1 MGPCIPKFTAT
12 SVNRRPI
19 TPSLNLAPYC
29 LPQDHTVLQRFPT
42 QARSASLSF
51 FITVYQTKLAMVD
64 ATFTCKEVVVAMEW
78 AYREWHAETYVC
90 PLSTVTA
97 CLPDS
102 VPNSEEE
109 IQPWKPSSIIEVRK
123 NGDFNWGLTSC
134 LPASPCPLA
143 TPKMP
148 STVHVYTSSS

>member
-102 VPNSEEE
+102 VPNSE
-109 IQPWKPSSIIEVRK
+109 VR
-123 NGDFNWGLTSC
+123 SC
-134 LPASPCPLA
+134 LFLKRSNKRRA
-143 TPKMP
+143 TLDRLRHLPMKRL
-148 STVHVYTSSS
+148 H